1 MPPMADAAPFSPRRF
16 RFVVFDWDGTL
27 ADSTAIIAD
36 ALQQACRDIGAPVP
50 DDIDARYVIGLGL
63 ADALRHVA
71 PNLPRERH
79 PDLVAR
85 YRHHYMAREAAIP
98 LFAGVREMLADLGA
112 AGIVL
117 GVATGK
123 SRAGLDHALAQHGIG
138 GFFTAT
144 RCADEGFSK
153 PHPDMLLRLMD
164 QVGAV
169 PGETLMIGDTTH
181 DLLLAQNAGVAGLA
195 VGYGAHAPA
204 GLAQLRPLATVQ
216 SIPDLRAWLRGN
228 ACLSP
233 SSRLK
238 PPSG

>member
-1 MPPMADAAPFSPRRF
+1 MADATPFRPRRF

-27 ADSTAIIAD
+27 ADSTTIIAQ
-36 ALQQACRDIGAPVP
+36 ALQQACRDVGASAP
-50 DDIDARYVIGLGL
+50 DDVDARYVIGLGL

-71 PNLPRERH
+71 PDLPRERQ

-85 YRHHYMAREAAIP
+85 YRHHYIAREADIS
-98 LFAGVREMLADLGA
+98 LFAGVPEMLAELGA

-144 RCADEGFSK
+144 RCADEGFAK

-164 QVGAV
+164 QVGAA
-169 PGETLMIGDTTH
+169 PGDTLMIGDTTH
-181 DLLLAQNAGVAGLA
+181 DLLLARNAGVAGLA

-204 GLAQLRPLATVQ
+204 GLAQLRPLATVH
-216 SIPDLRAWLRGN
+216 SIPDLRAWLRSN
-228 ACLSP
+228 V
-233 SSRLK
+233 RL
-238 PPSG
+238 GTDH